1 MAPGWYPDPFSGA
14 GFLRWWDGTRWGT
27 QTRLADVPPETA
39 PAGLVPPS
47 AAPAPGRHSPLAAPT
62 AAAYPVASWG
72 VRLAGFLLD
81 LLVMSVVLVPAYTLA
96 LWPAFTD
103 LVAAIPT
110 DGSAVPVSAVA
121 DFQARILAMSLV
133 LTAMSLVVTFAY
145 TVPQNVAYGRTLGKR
160 IVGIRVRA
168 FAEDRPPR
176 WGEAIVRWAV
186 LWGGSS
192 IGGVLF
198 LLLDCLWPLWDKP
211 YAQALHDKASR
222 TVVVP
227 R

>member
-1 MAPGWYPDPFSGA
+1 MSMAPGWYPDPFSNA
-14 GFLRWWDGTRWGT
+14 GYLRWWDGTRWGT
-27 QTRLADVPPETA
+27 PTRLPDA
-39 PAGLVPPS
+39 PSEP
-47 AAPAPGRHSPLAAPT
+47 AAPAYPPPGAPV
-62 AAAYPVASWG
+62 AAYAVASWG

-81 LLVMSVVLVPAYTLA
+81 LLIMSVVLVPAYALA
-96 LWPAFTD
+96 LWPAFAD
-103 LVAAIPT
+103 LVAAVPT
-110 DGSAVPVSAVA
+110 DGSVVPASAVT
-121 DFQARILAMSLV
+121 DFQARVLAMSLL

-168 FAEDRPPR
+168 FAEDRAPR
-176 WGEAIVRWAV
+176 WGEATVRWAV